1 MTLISNKCVA
11 ATNCN
16 GVSFKCDHS
25 YNSKDANLSQKNNYA
40 IIKSRIRKRSKS
52 QQILTLSSSTIPSRR
67 KEQNTKTDAWTK
79 LGTCSD
85 PKLRIR
91 HHQYF
96 VSSTF
101 LSSFILTLLVLF
113 LPTTINAYSYC
124 PNGCSGHG
132 TCALPTSSGSSAAGT
147 LATTLG
153 LCTCDSGYEGPSCSR
168 RPCPTGNAWFDA
180 VSANNV
186 AHRTGVICSGIGV
199 CNDFAGSC
207 SCPNGFTGDACQ
219 RQDCEAGED
228 KQCSGHGRCRS
239 MFYIAENYG
248 PQATTAAKL
257 QAGPVYANWEKHAY
271 RDCFCDWGYTGSR
284 CQYLMCPKG
293 DDPRTTGQNDLIFTI
308 TTSGTS
314 GTALAGHFRFHFY
327 GHSTKFIADAYSPTF
342 SNANCQAFVQ
352 ALSNVATATC
362 AVSGISSNHRGATY
376 TITITKYATIP
387 YENNFFWHDG
397 LSISTDYMA
406 CSIDDLTQGA
416 SPVCTIAIT
425 RASTKEYSY
434 CSNRGTC
441 DTDRG
446 TCACFPNF
454 FGINCQNEGTVFSI
468 TDSSSALTLAAESA
482 LYTGTLL
489 SMSIGTSASTNFK
502 FIDMKASG
510 TSKFTVDG
518 VGVLTMGGITVDTDG
533 IVSTDGG
540 ASITKATNAD
550 VMSIYASQASFSND
564 VLLLS
569 ASDSPSTSF
578 NAIHFIAGSGGTSIF
593 KVKGDGAISTVANTA
608 TTSTTTGSIVTAGGI
623 AAAKAIY
630 AGGKIVTTDATD
642 ATSPTTGSLITA
654 GGMGVGKRL
663 TSTQLEVKNA
673 LALSSTTSAAYFRN
687 SHSSFQGTVLT
698 VESSMTSGSANY
710 NLIQANINMDGTKA
724 LKFEVDGSGYVTA
737 AGGANIVAG
746 GLNVAAGGATV
757 AAGGLTVSAGTIA
770 LTSTSA
776 QAITHTGSSGNG
788 LTISSGGGVTLA
800 GAVIFGGSG
809 CNCAS
814 SGGLDLKNAI
824 PMRFDGATEDNYW
837 LNLAV
842 GAGPTGSTKT
852 LTLPV
857 GETGT
862 ILTDASTGSSTL
874 TRVGVLTGLTVTG
887 TTELSTTTGVTTVT
901 NSRTSNF
908 VGNLLQLDTAMSTA
922 TNAYNIILARS
933 STGGTAAT
941 QFKVDGTG
949 KLTAAGGG
957 VFAGS
962 GMALAAG
969 DITLTNSGAQA
980 ITHTGSGN
988 NGLTISSGGGV
999 TVSGAVTFGSSSYGV
1014 TIKNNAPLQFDGETE
1029 DSYYLILD
1037 VGNGPTSSSKTL
1049 SLPVDSNGIII
1060 ASASTLAVTIQSSN
1074 SDGVR
1079 VEAAKFVDNVITHG
1093 DNNNYLS
1100 LENVR
1105 FQDNA
1110 ISTIGTLGMTS
1121 HLTNSGGNFL
1131 FTKGGDQLITKSGGG
1146 DLIITNSVS
1155 NKYVY
1160 VENWKFDGGDVTA
1173 SGDISMDASSTSVEK
1188 LKCTE
1193 NVCEHKSGAG
1203 SGNFISLEVVQFF
1216 NGAMSAITTISMSG
1230 DLTNS
1235 GGDFLF
1241 TANADQDITKS
1252 GSGDLI
1258 ITNSVSNAF
1267 VHVENWK
1274 FNGGDVTST
1283 DDITMD
1289 AASTSIE
1296 KFKCTENVC
1305 QHKTGDA
1312 SGNFISVEVVKF
1324 FNGALSEIT
1333 TLGMSGD
1340 LTNSA
1345 GDFKFTKSADQN
1357 IIKSG
1362 SGNLLISG
1370 AGALKVCVEDWC
1382 VNAGAVTA
1390 PSTHLTMDA
1399 SSVSLEK
1406 FKCTENVCQHQTG
1419 DGSGNFISVE
1429 VVQFFNGAMSAITTL
1444 GMSGDLTNSAGNI
1457 LFTKSGDQL
1466 ITKSGSGDL
1475 KISGGAAVCMED
1487 WCFTASAA
1495 ASSGH
1500 MTMDGNSV
1508 SIELLKC
1515 TENECTHKT
1524 NGANDFLLVE
1534 DVKFQNGVISEV
1546 TSVGMSGDLT
1556 NDGGDILMTKSTDQS
1571 IIKSGGGNLII
1582 SGSAYVHI
1590 ESWKFQAGAVTSD
1603 ADLTIDANSVT
1614 IENMK
1619 CAANVC
1625 EHKSGA
1631 ASGNFI
1637 SLEVVQFFNGAMSAI
1652 TTLGMSG
1659 DLTSAGDILLTKGGN
1674 QAITKSNSG
1683 NLVIS
1688 NTVSNGA
1695 VQIESWIFTDG
1706 AVTSSGHITIDAA
1719 STTIEN
1725 MKCVAAAC
1733 AHKTTG
1739 NDALSL
1745 EDVSYV
1751 NGAMSGKGLVLDPN
1765 NVAGGAITI
1774 TNSATQTSGSL
1785 VSITGTTNTPTLSI
1799 PVGDINFGNGKFVV
1813 GASGVETFGV
1823 ERCAASLAS
1832 SAVQSGAEMT
1842 CQKVVGIL
1850 TIDMPTGGSGS
1861 IYPLTAGKCG
1871 HNIQLKNSKIAST
1884 SVVVMTVAEFAG
1896 SPALTGTV
1904 SKLTNAVTSNN
1915 ELIFASDHGFA
1926 ANTAVV
1932 YTDNSATS
1940 ITALVDG
1947 TTYYVLAGTTD
1958 SKMKLAATSGGAAIT
1973 IANGQGAAG
1982 NKITS
1987 TMTGI
1992 PMVLSGTVNNG
2003 AIDFYICNVG
2013 PGTLSGV
2020 VKVKFIVAGN

>member
-454 FGINCQNEGTVFSI
+454 FGINCQNEGTVFSVS
-468 TDSSSALTLAAESA
+468 DSSSALTLAAESA

-1216 NGAMSAITTISMSG
+1216 NGAMSAVTTISMSG

-1534 DVKFQNGVISEV
+1534 EVKFQNGVISEV

-1603 ADLTIDANSVT
+1603 ADLTIDGNSVT

-1751 NGAMSGKGLVLDPN
+1751 NGVMSGKGLVLDPN

-1785 VSITGTTNTPTLSI
+1785 VSITGTTNKPTLSI

-1832 SAVQSGAEMT
+1832 SAVKSGAEMT

-1850 TIDMPTGGSGS
+1850 TIDMPTGGAGS

-1896 SPALTGTV
+1896 APALTGTGG
-1904 SKLTNAVTSNN
+1904 SNP
-1915 ELIFASDHGFA
+1915 A
-1926 ANTAVV
+1926 
-1932 YTDNSATS
+1932 
-1940 ITALVDG
+1940 
-1947 TTYYVLAGTTD
+1947 
-1958 SKMKLAATSGGAAIT
+1958 
-1973 IANGQGAAG
+1973 
-1982 NKITS
+1982 
-1987 TMTGI
+1987 MTGL
-1992 PMVLSGTVNNG
+1992 PMVLSGTVNND